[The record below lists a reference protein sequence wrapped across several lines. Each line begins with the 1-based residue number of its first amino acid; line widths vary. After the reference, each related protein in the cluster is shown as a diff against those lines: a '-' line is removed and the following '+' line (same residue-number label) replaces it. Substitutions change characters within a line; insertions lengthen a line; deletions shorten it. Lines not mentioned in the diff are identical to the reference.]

1 MIVLI
6 DAEQARI
13 TNFISSASLDEQAF
27 RRIPDVGTAADMIN
41 DDLPTNPYYLDED
54 FGSAAGLRE
63 LQDDDLDD
71 FDVNEYSCATPV
83 AGKVNVV
90 SNIGGETIRIIKPI
104 RAIEHHY
111 DTIPPENTGDMARYV
126 FFSSISL
133 YPL

>member
-6 DAEQARI
+6 DAEQPKI
-13 TNFISSASLDEQAF
+13 TKTISSASLDEQAF

-63 LQDDDLDD
+63 LEDDEDLDD
-71 FDVNEYSCATPV
+71 FDVNECSCTTPV

-90 SNIGGETIRIIKPI
+90 SNVGGETIRIIKPI
-104 RAIEHHY
+104 RPIEHHY
-111 DTIPPENTGDMARYV
+111 DTIPPENTGDMARYG
-126 FFSSISL
+126 FFH
-133 YPL
+133 